1 MNTKNLNRT
10 FRPYFLAVAFLS
22 TGVLIPSA
30 QLIASA
36 EAATASKLGDLTPF
50 RGIVVDT
57 TALVTKGNLAAAKT
71 RIKDL
76 ETTWDEAEAGLKPR
90 AAADWHTVDKAIDRA
105 LKALR
110 STPADVTTCK
120 QTLAELLALLD
131 GMNGKA

>member
-10 FRPYFLAVAFLS
+10 FRLYFLAVAFLS

-90 AAADWHTVDKAIDRA
+90 AAADWHTVDTAIDRA

-110 STPADVTTCK
+110 ATPANVATCK